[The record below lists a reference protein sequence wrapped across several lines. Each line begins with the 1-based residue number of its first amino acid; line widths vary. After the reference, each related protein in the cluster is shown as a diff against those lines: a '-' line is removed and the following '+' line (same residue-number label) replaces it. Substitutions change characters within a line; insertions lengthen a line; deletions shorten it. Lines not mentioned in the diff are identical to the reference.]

1 MKMRIIL
8 LFANA
13 YQMAA
18 DDGRVIEGVT
28 CNYYFNTSLEAVN
41 NVNGSVGTRPAKGN
55 MPYETFL
62 KVKKAPA
69 IYDADFEMT
78 VDKEGK
84 PILKIIDVDYVGDV
98 RFVLSSSSEDAAGT
112 AAPSAAAPS
121 AAAPAAASSDTGAGP
136 STTGTKKAG

>member
-18 DDGRVIEGVT
+18 EDGRVIEGVT

-41 NVNGSVGTRPAKGN
+41 NANGSVGTRPAKGN

-69 IYDADFEMT
+69 IYDADFEMS
-78 VDKEGK
+78 VDKDGK
-84 PILKIIDVDYVGDV
+84 PVLKIIDVDYVDEV
-98 RFVLSSSSEDAAGT
+98 CFAPRSSTEGVEASASAPVSS
-112 AAPSAAAPS
+112 SAAAPS
-121 AAAPAAASSDTGAGP
+121 APAPSASSPGASAPA
-136 STTGTKKAG
+136 KKG